1 MIRGG
6 VISAYSIL
14 SSPPTH
20 ISLPPSLL
28 CILQTDVCGGCV
40 SKFDRPEIGN
50 PEKEK
55 MKKKKK
61 KKKKTLVYQRTEIKR
76 SRMKIE
82 GRRSKKT

>member
-28 CILQTDVCGGCV
+28 YILQTDVCGGCV

-55 MKKKKK
+55 FEEEEEEEENICISTHRNQKK
-61 KKKKTLVYQRTEIKR
+61 QNED
-76 SRMKIE
+76 
-82 GRRSKKT
+82 